1 MLLPV
6 IVWYVLF
13 EYAPMYGIIISFKDF
28 RILEGIGGSPWA
40 TPWYKHFK
48 FFFDSPYFVQLLRN
62 TLLISV
68 YKIIFGF
75 IPPIFL
81 AVVIS
86 ECRVWWLKHGTQ
98 TIVFAPHFLSYS
110 IIYGIVFILLSE
122 SSGLV
127 NNVSR
132 ALGQDTINFL
142 TSRELFRSV
151 LVGSDVWRDAGF
163 GAILYLAAIAGINPL
178 LYEAAEIDGASRLQR
193 IWHITLPGLRSV
205 FIVLLL
211 LSLGQVL
218 NANFEQIYIFYNVQV
233 YPVADVIDTWVFR
246 TGLEQLNFSL
256 ATAVGLFKGVIGFA
270 LIVVANQVARRYGES
285 LW

>member
-1 MLLPV
+1 M
-6 IVWYVLF
+6 
-13 EYAPMYGIIISFKDF
+13 
-28 RILEGIGGSPWA
+28 
-40 TPWYKHFK
+40 
-48 FFFDSPYFVQLLRN
+48 
-62 TLLISV
+62 
-68 YKIIFGF
+68 
-75 IPPIFL
+75 
-81 AVVIS
+81 
-86 ECRVWWLKHGTQ
+86 
-98 TIVFAPHFLSYS
+98 
-110 IIYGIVFILLSE
+110 
-122 SSGLV
+122 
-127 NNVSR
+127 
-132 ALGQDTINFL
+132 GQDTINFL